1 MNLVDDLD
9 FKLNQETG
17 RIVPVF
23 RNDPDEEPPIP
34 PEPTFFTGRS
44 ARELLGES

>member
-17 RIVPVF
+17 RIVPIF
-23 RNDPDEEPPIP
+23 KYDPDEEPALPI
-34 PEPTFFTGRS
+34 EETFTTGKS
-44 ARELLGES
+44 ARELLGGS